1 MPGATVQ
8 HTLNGGE
15 FYGKTSA
22 LPWEGPR
29 PTLECKRCGSSLAG
43 RREAVKKTTTR
54 GVCFVR
60 EVFACRCGRRRWV
73 ERQEAGR

>member
-1 MPGATVQ
+1 MAGIDLKDTEY
-8 HTLNGGE
+8 LGR
-15 FYGKTSA
+15 TSA
-22 LPWEGPR
+22 PPWGREL

-73 ERQEAGR
+73 ERQEVATG